1 MNVNSKTTISKAGNL
16 ANTNRQT
23 AVKESKM
30 KITTSKLI
38 RWAGLPAIAAG
49 IIFIAIQP
57 IHPPDVLS
65 SVTTSTWA
73 IVTAL
78 KTAMC
83 LLGLLGITGLYARQ
97 AEKAGWLG
105 LAGYLLFS
113 LFFALTLPF
122 AFAEAFIL
130 PLLATESPK
139 FVESILGLA
148 SGATGGMN
156 LGVLAVLYM
165 LGGFVGYIIGGL
177 LFGIATL
184 RAGIL
189 SRWAAGLLALS
200 GPLAIIMVALLPHQ
214 LARLAAVPM
223 GLSLVWLGYSLFSE
237 RRAQASEPVP
247 GKVSPQLR
255 QAAAE

>member
-1 MNVNSKTTISKAGNL
+1 MNVNTKTTTGEAGKL

-57 IHPPDVLS
+57 IHPPDVIS
-65 SVTTSTWA
+65 SVTTGTWA

-156 LGVLAVLYM
+156 LGVLAVLYK
-165 LGGFVGYIIGGL
+165 LLGFVGYIIGGL

-189 SRWAAGLLALS
+189 PRWAAGLLAFAAVSVL
-200 GPLAIIMVALLPHQ
+200 GGALLPHP
-214 LARLAAVPM
+214 LDRIMAVPM
-223 GLSLVWLGYSLFSE
+223 GLALIWLGYSLFSDRQVKVTE
-237 RRAQASEPVP
+237 PFPGMASPLP
-247 GKVSPQLR
+247 GQTG
-255 QAAAE
+255 AD

>member
-1 MNVNSKTTISKAGNL
+1 MNTNRKTTISEGGRL

-23 AVKESKM
+23 GIKESKM

-38 RWAGLPAIAAG
+38 RWAGLPAMAAG

-73 IVTAL
+73 IVTSF

-83 LLGLLGITGLYARQ
+83 LLGLLGITGIYARQ
-97 AEKAGWLG
+97 AEKTGWLG
-105 LAGYLLFS
+105 LSGYLLFS

-156 LGVLAVLYM
+156 LGALAVLYN

-184 RAGIL
+184 RARVL
-189 SRWAAGLLALS
+189 PRWAAVLLSFSAVLV
-200 GPLAIIMVALLPHQ
+200 LAGALLPHP
-214 LARLAAVPM
+214 LDRIMAVPM
-223 GLSLVWLGYSLFSE
+223 GLALIWLGYSLFSE
-237 RRAQASEPVP
+237 RRVKVTEPLP
-247 GKVSPQLR
+247 GTVSPQLS
-255 QAAAE
+255 QTGAD

>member
-1 MNVNSKTTISKAGNL
+1 MNINRKTTTGEAGKL

-38 RWAGLPAIAAG
+38 RWAGLPAMAAG
-49 IIFIAIQP
+49 IIFIVIQP

-73 IVTAL
+73 IVTSL

-130 PLLATESPK
+130 PLLATDAPK

-148 SGATGGMN
+148 SGATGGVN
-156 LGVLAVLYM
+156 LGVLAVVYRLA
-165 LGGFVGYIIGGL
+165 GFLGYIFGGL

-189 SRWAAGLLALS
+189 PRWAAGLLAFAAVS
-200 GPLAIIMVALLPHQ
+200 VLAGALLPHP
-214 LARLAAVPM
+214 LDRILAVPM
-223 GLSLVWLGYSLFSE
+223 GLALAWLGYALWSE
-237 RRAQASEPVP
+237 RRAPASEPLP
-247 GKVSPQLR
+247 GRGSPQLS
-255 QAAAE
+255 QTGAD

>member
-105 LAGYLLFS
+105 LAGFLLFS

-156 LGVLAVLYM
+156 LGVLAVLYK

-189 SRWAAGLLALS
+189 PRWAAVLLASSAVLV
-200 GPLAIIMVALLPHQ
+200 LAGAVIPHPYDRIM
-214 LARLAAVPM
+214 AVPM
-223 GLSLVWLGYSLFSE
+223 GLALIWLGYSLFSE
-237 RRAQASEPVP
+237 RRVKVTEPLPVT
-247 GKVSPQLR
+247 VSPQLS
-255 QAAAE
+255 QTGAD